1 MAMKSLQPVV
11 WAKGTFLTPQ
21 HLQVQSRFLENVLYA
36 HIAGTQ
42 FRPWGFSEILLN
54 QEALAE
60 GLVSFSRASGI
71 MPDGL
76 PFSFPDADR
85 LPPERPLDECI
96 AANRNDTEIF
106 LALPLYREKTMNVAM
121 GLDAPDTRYRST
133 VRNFR
138 DENNGIIE
146 KPVHVAQ
153 KNFRFLT
160 DLDPHEGYAV
170 MGAARII
177 RTEAGV
183 YRQDMQYVPPIL
195 NIGASESVLAIARRL
210 VEILTSKSTTLSS
223 SRRQRKQS
231 LADFTAT
238 DIANF
243 WLLYTANTYLPLLRH
258 IYEVRRGHPEVLY
271 QMMLSLA
278 GSLTTFSFDIKPQD
292 LPVYDH
298 AKLGK
303 CIFDLDE
310 KIRILLETVVP
321 SNCISIP
328 LKLTQPFIYAAA
340 LDNEKYIQGTKMYLA
355 VSSKVPEQQLISR
368 VPMLVKTCSATH
380 IDHLVKQALPGITL
394 THVPSPPSAIPVKLD
409 YQYYSLNQAGPAWE
423 AVTRARNFAA
433 YVPADFPTPEL
444 ELVILLP
451 REANK

>member
-1 MAMKSLQPVV
+1 MKSLQPVV

-21 HLQVQSRFLENVLYA
+21 HLQVQNRFLENVLYA
-36 HIAGTQ
+36 HVTGTQ
-42 FRPWGFSEILLN
+42 FRPWGFAEVLLN
-54 QEALAE
+54 QEALSQ
-60 GLVSFSRASGI
+60 GVVSFSRASGI

-76 PFSFPDADR
+76 PFSFPDADS
-85 LPPERPLDECI
+85 LPPERQLAECI

-121 GLDAPDTRYRST
+121 GADAPDTRYRSI

-146 KPVHVAQ
+146 KPVHVAS

-170 MGAARII
+170 MGAARIL

-183 YRQDMQYVPPIL
+183 YRQDPQYVPPIL
-195 NIGASESVLAIARRL
+195 NVAASEPVMAIVRRL
-210 VEILTSKSTTLSS
+210 VEILTTKSTMLAS

-258 IYEVRRGHPEVLY
+258 FYEVRRGHPETLY
-271 QMMLSLA
+271 QTMLALA
-278 GSLTTFSFDIKPQD
+278 GSLTTFSFEIRPQD

-298 AKLGK
+298 TKLGE
-303 CIFDLDE
+303 CILALDE

-321 SNCISIP
+321 SNCVSIP

-340 LDNEKYIQGTKMYLA
+340 LDNEKYLHDTKMYLA
-355 VSSKVPEQQLISR
+355 VSSKIAEQQLISR

-409 YQYYSLNQAGPAWE
+409 YQYFSLNQSGPAWE

-433 YVPADFPTPEL
+433 YVPADFPSPEL

-451 REANK
+451 RAQGK

>member
-1 MAMKSLQPVV
+1 MKTLQPVV

-21 HLQVQSRFLENVLYA
+21 HLQVQNRFLENVLYA
-36 HIAGTQ
+36 HVTGTQ
-42 FRPWGFSEILLN
+42 FRPWGFAEIMLN

-71 MPDGL
+71 LPDGL
-76 PFSFPDADR
+76 PFSFPDADT
-85 LPPERPLDECI
+85 LPPERPLVECFGD
-96 AANRNDTEIF
+96 NRKDTEIF

-121 GLDAPDTRYRST
+121 GADAPDTRYRSR

-146 KPVHVAQ
+146 KPVHVAS

-160 DLDPHEGYAV
+160 DLDPHEGYSV
-170 MGAARII
+170 MGAARIL
-177 RTEAGV
+177 RSEAGIFK
-183 YRQDMQYVPPIL
+183 QDPHYVPPLL
-195 NIGASESVLAIARRL
+195 NIAASEPVMAIVRRL
-210 VEILTSKSTTLSS
+210 VEILTAKSNTLSA

-258 IYEVRRGHPEVLY
+258 IFEVRRGHPEALY
-271 QMMLSLA
+271 QTMLGLA
-278 GSLTTFSFDIKPQD
+278 GALTTFSFEIKPQD

-298 AKLGK
+298 TKLGK
-303 CIFDLDE
+303 CILDLDE
-310 KIRILLETVVP
+310 KLRILLETVVP
-321 SNCISIP
+321 SNCVSIP

-340 LDNEKYIQGTKMYLA
+340 IDNEKYLHDTKMYLA
-355 VSSKVPEQQLISR
+355 VSSKVAEQQLISR
-368 VPMLVKTCSATH
+368 APMLVKTCSATH

-394 THVPSPPSAIPVKLD
+394 THVPSPPSAIPVKLE
-409 YQYYSLNQAGPAWE
+409 YQYFSLNQSGPAWE
-423 AVTRARNFAA
+423 AVLRARNFAA
-433 YVPADFPTPEL
+433 YVPADFPNPEL
-444 ELVILLP
+444 ELIILLP
-451 REANK
+451 REAGK